1 MYLSN
6 LSPLMQRT
14 IAIGITFMI
23 SQSGIA
29 GYYNL
34 YFAKHPKTC
43 RMIFDEVNKVI
54 YHSADETHAMW
65 ESDDI
70 NKVLRF
76 VVNELKE
83 DISQ

>member
-1 MYLSN
+1 MYIAD

-14 IAIGITFMI
+14 IRLGITFMI
-23 SQSGIA
+23 SQSGIT

-34 YFAKHPKTC
+34 YFAKHPKIC
-43 RMIFDEVNKVI
+43 RMTFDEVNKVI

-70 NKVLRF
+70 NEVLRY
-76 VVNELKE
+76 VVEELKE
-83 DISQ
+83 E